1 MCKIPLKLVTL
12 FADME
17 ENYCNIHREI
27 VQLFAI
33 CYCLTNFMPH
43 NNDCDTRILSD
54 TRHVCGEGGYQYLYV
69 VPHGVVKQPRGQRV
83 YQVCVG
89 DGDHYVG
96 ARCAQQ

>member
-1 MCKIPLKLVTL
+1 MLNFSNL
-12 FADME
+12 FLSNPNDM
-17 ENYCNIHREI
+17 Y
-27 VQLFAI
+27 
-33 CYCLTNFMPH
+33 
-43 NNDCDTRILSD
+43 NDCDTRIFDD

-83 YQVCVG
+83 YHVCVG

>member
-1 MCKIPLKLVTL
+1 MVTFLQATFVLATFVHIKNKMGLSQAKL
-12 FADME
+12 
-17 ENYCNIHREI
+17 
-27 VQLFAI
+27 
-33 CYCLTNFMPH
+33 
-43 NNDCDTRILSD
+43 NNDCDTRIFDD

-83 YQVCVG
+83 YHVCVG